1 MPVLWFEQHVKAP
14 PLMANVVKLVLNA
27 PVIGQI
33 VGLLIVILGVL
44 LITWNVRSIKQYYDT
59 NDNLRKTTTSHMS
72 VLQPLVNKK

>member
-1 MPVLWFEQHVKAP
+1 
-14 PLMANVVKLVLNA
+14 MANVVKLVLNA